1 MSYAFEPQ
9 TLAGRSIVVTG
20 GTTGIGRATALR
32 LAADGANVLIYGRHE
47 QELQDAL
54 KDIEAAAANGGSVQG
69 ITADQS
75 KPEDV
80 ERVFTEA
87 DRRLGGVDILVNNAA
102 LAAKSVMD
110 MEVDE
115 IREVVNTNLLGYLL
129 CCKQAIRRMAE
140 KGGGHIVN
148 VGSMSATVREAGSD
162 VYVATKSGIEGFSE
176 ALRKQANEKGVKISL
191 IEPGLVGTEMTVD
204 QVPKEQQPEKE
215 EQGEMLKA
223 EDIAECV
230 RYTLIQPQRC
240 DIVQVQ
246 IRPHKQPI

>member
-54 KDIEAAAANGGSVQG
+54 KDIEAAVANGGSVQG